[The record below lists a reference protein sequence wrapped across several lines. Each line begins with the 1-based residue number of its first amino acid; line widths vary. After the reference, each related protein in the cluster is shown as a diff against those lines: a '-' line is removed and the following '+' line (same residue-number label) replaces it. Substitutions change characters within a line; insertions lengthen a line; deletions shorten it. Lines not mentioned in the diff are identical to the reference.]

1 MAVFIFVTLIVFGGG
16 AFLMGQALAETWRP
30 AWQNIP
36 YGLMLTVFNRFIH
49 WALFKGPLTD
59 PGLFVLD
66 AAVIIVIALFAYRV
80 TQVRKMVTQYP
91 WIYERSGLFSWRDR
105 AG

>member
-30 AWQNIP
+30 AWQNLP
-36 YGLMLTVFNRFIH
+36 YGLLLALVNRFID
-49 WALFKGPLTD
+49 WSLFAGVFASIWL
-59 PGLFVLD
+59 LLLD
-66 AAVIIVIALFAYRV
+66 AAVLIGIAFFAYRI

-91 WIYERSGLFSWRDR
+91 WLYERAGLFFWRSR
-105 AG
+105 VG